1 MHDDDDIASTLPLRL
16 IVRSPSYCGTLI
28 INVLGS
34 QDRKDRCL
42 CVCECASVCFASIVG
57 NTFLLGFSHQSP
69 LLASPALSLSCS
81 PRASTMGISY
91 FAVLCGA
98 AAVSRFVCYD
108 LPETE
113 RGRETESERITNC
126 TQSVSPG
133 AAPRRGNDMARS
145 CSLARC
151 RSAGAFQPRRS
162 STSCLCVS
170 ARPTLVLR

>member
-42 CVCECASVCFASIVG
+42 CVRVCALPVSWETLSSLV
-57 NTFLLGFSHQSP
+57 SHTNVP
-69 LLASPALSLSCS
+69 CWPHLLSLSCS

-113 RGRETESERITNC
+113 RGRERERITNC

-145 CSLARC
+145 CSLAGC